1 MKEQMCFGKADILL
15 PDFIGDAEACR
26 KWAVIACDQFTGE
39 PEYWHE
45 VEHFV
50 GDAPSTLHMI
60 LPEAYLGGD
69 NAAELAEIAATMK
82 RYRDTLL
89 HTYRDALVF
98 VRRTQSDGRVRCGI
112 VGAVDLECYD
122 YAAGSTSPIR
132 ATEGTVF
139 ERLPPRVAVRRNAVL
154 EAPHVM
160 LLIDDPKDTVIG
172 ALEAERESLPK
183 LYDFDLM
190 QHGGHLEGYLL
201 DGSAA
206 DAALARMRERFAKNG
221 ADLELAVGDGN
232 HSLASAKARY
242 EEVKAK
248 IGEAAALRHP
258 LRYALCEVVNLHD
271 EALEFEPIYRL
282 VKTDTPDELLDGL
295 RALGERCEPGTESV
309 ECVGARQ
316 CRRILLGAGTH
327 ALTVGTLQLYL
338 DAYVA
343 SHPGSSVD
351 YIHGRDALMRLA
363 AAPGHVGFLFDGMR
377 KEELFPAVERSGALP
392 RKTFSM
398 GHAEDKR
405 YYMECREIAK

>member
-50 GDAPSTLHMI
+50 GDAPSVLHMI

-69 NAAELAEIAATMK
+69 NAAELAKIAATMK

-154 EAPHVM
+154 
-160 LLIDDPKDTVIG
+160 
-172 ALEAERESLPK
+172 RR
-183 LYDFDLM
+183 
-190 QHGGHLEGYLL
+190 
-201 DGSAA
+201 
-206 DAALARMRERFAKNG
+206 RM
-221 ADLELAVGDGN
+221 
-232 HSLASAKARY
+232 S
-242 EEVKAK
+242 
-248 IGEAAALRHP
+248 
-258 LRYALCEVVNLHD
+258 C
-271 EALEFEPIYRL
+271 
-282 VKTDTPDELLDGL
+282 
-295 RALGERCEPGTESV
+295 C
-309 ECVGARQ
+309 
-316 CRRILLGAGTH
+316 
-327 ALTVGTLQLYL
+327 
-338 DAYVA
+338 
-343 SHPGSSVD
+343 
-351 YIHGRDALMRLA
+351 
-363 AAPGHVGFLFDGMR
+363 
-377 KEELFPAVERSGALP
+377 
-392 RKTFSM
+392 
-398 GHAEDKR
+398 
-405 YYMECREIAK
+405 

>member
-1 MKEQMCFGKADILL
+1 MEQRMCFGKADILL
-15 PDFIGDAEACR
+15 PDFVGDAAACR

-39 PEYWHE
+39 PAYWHE
-45 VEHFV
+45 VERIV

-69 NAAELAEIAATMK
+69 NTRELAKIAETMK
-82 RYRDTLL
+82 SYRKNLL
-89 HTYRDALVF
+89 RTYPNALIY
-98 VRRTQSDGRVRCGI
+98 VRRTQADGRVRCGI

-139 ERLPPRVAVRRNAVL
+139 ERLPPRVAVRRTAVL

-160 LLIDDPKDTVIG
+160 LLMDDPADTVLG
-172 ALEAERESLPK
+172 ALERACTTLPK
-183 LYDFDLM
+183 LYDFELM
-190 QHGGHLEGYLL
+190 LGGGHLAGYLL
-201 DGSAA
+201 TGEAA
-206 DAALARMRERFAKNG
+206 DAVLCRMQKRFAESG
-221 ADLELAVGDGN
+221 TDLALAVGDGN

-258 LRYALCEVVNLHD
+258 LRYALCEAVNLHS
-271 EALEFEPIYRL
+271 EALDFEPIYRL
-282 VKTDTPDELLDGL
+282 VKTDARDELLDGL
-295 RALGERCEPGTESV
+295 RALGERSAPGVQTV
-309 ECVGARQ
+309 ECVGAGL
-316 CRRILLGAGTH
+316 CRRIPLGGGTH

-338 DAYVA
+338 DGFIA
-343 SHPGSSVD
+343 SHPGSTVD
-351 YIHGRDALMRLA
+351 YIHGRDALLRLA
-363 AAPGHVGFLFDGMR
+363 AAPGHVGFLFDGMQ
-377 KEELFPAVERSGALP
+377 KTELFSAVERSGALP